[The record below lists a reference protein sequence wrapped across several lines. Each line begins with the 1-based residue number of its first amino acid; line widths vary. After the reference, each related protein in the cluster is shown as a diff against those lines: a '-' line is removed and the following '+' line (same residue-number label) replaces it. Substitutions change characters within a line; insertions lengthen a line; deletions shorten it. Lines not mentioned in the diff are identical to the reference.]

1 MRVPSTGPI
10 ATTCSSASAEAK
22 YDVVVGRDPAS
33 VVSKVNTMRVVGS
46 ESILSPSASASASA
60 SANESSTSNDRPS
73 STFSTS
79 HIPPARSPCGPVM
92 W

>member
-1 MRVPSTGPI
+1 MRVPSTAPI

-22 YDVVVGRDPAS
+22 YDVVVRRDPAS

-46 ESILSPSASASASA
+46 ESILSPSASASA